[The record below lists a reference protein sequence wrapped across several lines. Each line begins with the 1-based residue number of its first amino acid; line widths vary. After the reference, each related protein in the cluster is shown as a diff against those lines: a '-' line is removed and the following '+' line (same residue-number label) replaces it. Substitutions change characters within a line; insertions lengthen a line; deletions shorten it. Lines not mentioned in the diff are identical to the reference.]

1 MNDQIELSVVMPC
14 LNEAETIGTCIQ
26 KAMNWM
32 QSNSVVGEVVIGDN
46 GSTDG
51 SQELAT
57 NLGARVVAVP
67 RKGYGSALMGAIEAA
82 KGKYVIMGDSDD
94 SYDFAN
100 LGPFVQELRAGKD
113 LVMGNRFKGGI
124 APGAMPFLH
133 KYLGN
138 PVLSFIGRLFFNC
151 PVRDFHCG
159 LRGFRQDIVSLLDL
173 KTTGMEFAS
182 EMVVKATIF
191 KLNITEVPTT
201 LAKDGRSRPPHLRTW
216 RDGWRHLRF
225 LLIYSPRWLF
235 LYPGL
240 FLMLLGTLL
249 GALTIQGP
257 MGIFD
262 QVFFDTNTL
271 LYAGALMIVGFQ
283 AVSFGVFTRTYAVE
297 AGFLPANKSLNKF
310 AEKLS
315 VEAGLVFGLLV
326 FLAGIAG
333 TFYSLYLWQA
343 THFGALDYPKILRIV
358 IPSVVFIIM
367 GLQTVLS
374 SFFLG
379 VLSVNKKK

>member
-1 MNDQIELSVVMPC
+1 
-14 LNEAETIGTCIQ
+14 
-26 KAMNWM
+26 
-32 QSNSVVGEVVIGDN
+32 
-46 GSTDG
+46 
-51 SQELAT
+51 
-57 NLGARVVAVP
+57 
-67 RKGYGSALMGAIEAA
+67 
-82 KGKYVIMGDSDD
+82 
-94 SYDFAN
+94 
-100 LGPFVQELRAGKD
+100 
-113 LVMGNRFKGGI
+113 MGNRFKGGI

-240 FLMLLGTLL
+240 FLMLLGTIL

-326 FLAGIAG
+326 FLTGIAG
-333 TFYSLYLWQA
+333 TFYSLYLWQE
-343 THFGALDYPKILRIV
+343 THFGSLDYPKILRVV